1 MMMTLIILE
10 VVLNKFNLFC
20 INKYDMNNETE
31 LLVVVVYD
39 EYVLH
44 LNMFLYTYVDKYMF

>member
-10 VVLNKFNLFC
+10 VVPNKFNLFC

-44 LNMFLYTYVDKYMF
+44 LNMFSYTYVDKYMF